1 MARILVVDASVVV
14 KWFVNEEGSDTA
26 KILRDGDH
34 QLFAPQLMAVE
45 VGNTLWNKS
54 RRGELKPL
62 EAEALASNISAL
74 TVNWIA
80 DEELVVDAV
89 RLAAALDHPVYD
101 CIYLALAQ
109 RVGANVVT
117 ADKRFLNV
125 VADTQYRGSVVELGQ
140 FAAA

>member
-1 MARILVVDASVVV
+1 M
-14 KWFVNEEGSDTA
+14 
-26 KILRDGDH
+26 
-34 QLFAPQLMAVE
+34 
-45 VGNTLWNKS
+45 GNTLWNKS
-54 RRGELKPL
+54 RRGELKPQ
-62 EAEALASNISAL
+62 EAESFASNISAL

-101 CIYLALAQ
+101 CIYFALAQ

-125 VADTQYRGSVVELGQ
+125 VADTQYRGSVVELSQ

>member
-1 MARILVVDASVVV
+1 MDGLLVVDASVVV
-14 KWFVNEEGSDTA
+14 TWFVNEEGSDTA
-26 KILRDGDH
+26 KILRDRDH
-34 QLFAPQLMAVE
+34 QLFAPQLMPVE

-89 RLAAALDHPVYD
+89 RLA
-101 CIYLALAQ
+101 LALNEKDILYMIA
-109 RVGANVVT
+109 
-117 ADKRFLNV
+117 FI
-125 VADTQYRGSVVELGQ
+125 SP
-140 FAAA
+140 